1 MVCQLLNIN
10 LLENNIYNL
19 TIKANV
25 YETNNNLAIKFFD
38 ENIEPVLINLIDIR
52 GNTITKIRQ
61 LDQKFQLS
69 WSISKSIFLEKS
81 IKNLES
87 YPYIKK

>member
-1 MVCQLLNIN
+1 MKLKENNNYYSKELIDEYVELLNIN

-52 GNTITKIRQ
+52 GNTITKNKTIRS
-61 LDQKFQLS
+61 KI
-69 WSISKSIFLEKS
+69 SIEPVNI
-81 IKNLES
+81 
-87 YPYIKK
+87 